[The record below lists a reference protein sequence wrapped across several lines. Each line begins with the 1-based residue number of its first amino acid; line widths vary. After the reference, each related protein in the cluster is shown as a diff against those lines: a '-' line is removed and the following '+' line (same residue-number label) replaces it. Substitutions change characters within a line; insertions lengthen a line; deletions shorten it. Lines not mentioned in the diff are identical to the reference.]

1 NTEYRNGFISENTY
15 LRYLNVLINIRDAF
29 VAGIDKC

>member
-1 NTEYRNGFISENTY
+1 ENTY